1 MLTSLIASYYNLLVL
16 GYKQREGRGC
26 YRTYKSN
33 NLRGINS
40 RSTDARM
47 LSHFSQVQLFVT
59 PVDHSPPGSSVH
71 GKNTGVGC
79 HALLQGIFLTQGS
92 NVCLLCVLHCRQIL
106 YHSGTGKPR
115 QRKILTAFFLI
126 LPQVVP
132 PLLLWV
138 FCIRKTYLSQS
149 FLFKYKIIPNQQ

>member
-47 LSHFSQVQLFVT
+47 LSHFSQVQLFAT

-71 GKNTGVGC
+71 GKNTWVGC

-92 NVCLLCVLHCRQIL
+92 NVCLLCMSPALQADSLPLRYWEAPTKKNTYC
-106 YHSGTGKPR
+106 
-115 QRKILTAFFLI
+115 FFLDI
-126 LPQVVP
+126 APGSAT
-132 PLLLWV
+132 
-138 FCIRKTYLSQS
+138 FTFMG
-149 FLFKYKIIPNQQ
+149 FLHTKNIFITIIPV